1 MSDEWLQP
9 ALCPGKVSTILE
21 KQQLHTTI
29 AKRLLCAV
37 DDDRVVSLGVDFDDI
52 NNSQSVTLSVRVNG
66 DNRYDHTFHSIRTTV
81 DSVVSVYN
89 VIDFGPW
96 VVGPART

>member
-37 DDDRVVSLGVDFDDI
+37 DDDRVVSLGVDLDDI
-52 NNSQSVTLSVRVNG
+52 NNS
-66 DNRYDHTFHSIRTTV
+66 
-81 DSVVSVYN
+81 
-89 VIDFGPW
+89 
-96 VVGPART
+96 